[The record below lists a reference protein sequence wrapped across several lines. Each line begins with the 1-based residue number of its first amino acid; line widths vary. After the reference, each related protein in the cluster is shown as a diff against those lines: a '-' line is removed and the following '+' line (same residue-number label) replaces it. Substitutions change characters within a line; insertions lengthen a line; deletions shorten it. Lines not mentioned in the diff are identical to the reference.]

1 MESNNIET
9 KTLETKTLETKTA
22 NLPNSPGVY
31 LMKNSS
37 GKVIYVGK
45 ARELKKRVSS
55 YFRDVEKK
63 DPKTRHLIKS
73 ISDFDFIVTDNEV
86 EALLTEGT
94 LIKEYR
100 PRYNV
105 DLKDDKNYL
114 CLRIDLDEDFP
125 RFTFVRN
132 IKRDGARYF
141 GPYTDAKAIRQSLKW
156 LSATFLLR
164 QCTDHKFNNRS
175 RPCIYYE
182 INQCSGPCLN
192 LITKEEYYKG
202 VDEVVM
208 FLSGRGDDL
217 IKRLTAEMELL
228 AEEMKFEEA
237 ALYRD
242 RIASIKRIMETQKV
256 VTKDLVDRDVIG
268 IHREGLSIGFSIL
281 LVRGGRLMGS
291 WYRLFKNVLDED
303 PEAVQSFIEQ
313 YYSGERYVPDE
324 ILLPVEVFDKE
335 LLLKW
340 LRGKSEVE
348 ILVPKRG
355 RLRALVTMAQK
366 NAESSFVEWKKS
378 SESRIEAL
386 EALRERLGLPV
397 FPRRMECFD
406 ISNVKGTLSVGS
418 MAVFTDG
425 EPDRSQY
432 RHYKIKGVPAAND
445 YAMIEEVLARR
456 IKRLDDENRPDLIL
470 IDGGK
475 GHLNIAAEVL
485 RDLKASDIPLA
496 AIAKGEKGGET
507 VGKGKSDRVFLIG
520 RKNPIVIKGS
530 SLALFLLMQIRDEAH
545 RFAIEYHRKLRKKKG
560 VRSALDEIEGVGEKR
575 KKALLKHFQR
585 IGDIKLATV
594 EELSAVNGVSPA
606 VAQSIH
612 AYFKDKQGNGED

>member
-1 MESNNIET
+1 MESD
-9 KTLETKTLETKTA
+9 KLEKKIS

-55 YFRDVEKK
+55 YFRDTEKK
-63 DPKTRHLIKS
+63 DPKTKHLING

-114 CLRIDLDEDFP
+114 CLRIDLAADFP

-156 LSATFLLR
+156 LSATFRLR

-182 INQCSGPCLN
+182 INQCSGPCLD
-192 LITKEEYYKG
+192 LISKEDYLKG
-202 VDEVVM
+202 IDEVIM
-208 FLSGRGDDL
+208 FLSGRGHDL
-217 IKRLTAEMELL
+217 VKKLTADMELHS
-228 AEEMKFEEA
+228 EKMQFEEA

-242 RIASIKRIMETQKV
+242 RIASIVSIMETQKV
-256 VTKDLVDRDVIG
+256 VTKDFVDRDVIG
-268 IHREGLSIGFSIL
+268 IHREGLSIGFSVL
-281 LVRGGRLMGS
+281 LIRGGRLMGS
-291 WYRLFKNVLDED
+291 WYRLFKNVLDDD
-303 PEAVQSFIEQ
+303 PEALQSFIEQ
-313 YYSGERYVPDE
+313 YYSGERYIPDE
-324 ILLPVEVFDKE
+324 ILLPIDVVDKD
-335 LLLKW
+335 LLMKW
-340 LRGKSEVE
+340 LEERNEVAL
-348 ILVPKRG
+348 LVPKRG
-355 RLRALVTMAQK
+355 KLRALVTMAQK
-366 NAESSFVEWKKS
+366 NAETSFLEWKRS
-378 SESRIEAL
+378 SKSRIEAL
-386 EALRERLGLPV
+386 TALKERLGLPS
-397 FPRRMECFD
+397 FPKRMECFD

-425 EPDRSQY
+425 EPDNGQY
-432 RHYKIKGVPAAND
+432 RHYKIKGISGSND
-445 YAMIEEVLARR
+445 YAMIEEVLTRR
-456 IKRLDDENRPDLIL
+456 IKKLDDENRPDLIL

-475 GHLNIAAEVL
+475 GHLNIAIEVL
-485 RDLKASDIPLA
+485 MGLGDSDIPVA
-496 AIAKGEKGGET
+496 AIAKGERGGEAE
-507 VGKGKSDRVFLIG
+507 GRGKSDKVFLKG

-530 SLALFLLMQIRDEAH
+530 SLSLFLLMQIRDEAH
-545 RFAIEYHRKLRKKKG
+545 RFAVEYHRKLRKKKG

-575 KKALLKHFQR
+575 KKILVKHFHR
-585 IGDIKLATV
+585 IGDIREATA
-594 EELSAVNGVSPA
+594 EELSAVPGISPA
-606 VAQSIH
+606 VARSIYD
-612 AYFKDKQGNGED
+612 YFRNERENGEIDLN

>member
-1 MESNNIET
+1 MELKDID
-9 KTLETKTLETKTA
+9 KKTA

-31 LMKNSS
+31 LMKNSAE
-37 GKVIYVGK
+37 KVIYVGK

-86 EALLTEGT
+86 EALLTERT
-94 LIKEYR
+94 LIKEHR

-156 LSATFLLR
+156 LSAAFRLR

-192 LITKEEYYKG
+192 LISKEEYSKG

-217 IKRLTAEMELL
+217 IKRLTAEMELHS
-228 AEEMKFEEA
+228 EEMKFEEA

-242 RIASIKRIMETQKV
+242 RIASIMRIMETQKV
-256 VTKDLVDRDVIG
+256 VTKDFVDRDVIG
-268 IHREGLSIGFSIL
+268 INREGLSIGFSVL
-281 LVRGGRLMGS
+281 LIRGGRLMGS
-291 WYRLFKNVLDED
+291 WYRLFRNVLDED
-303 PEAVQSFIEQ
+303 PEAIQSFIEQ

-324 ILLPVEVFDKE
+324 ILLPIEVVDRE

-340 LRGKSEVE
+340 LGERGKVE
-348 ILVPKRG
+348 LLVPKRG
-355 RLRALVTMAQK
+355 KLRALVTMALK
-366 NAESSFVEWKKS
+366 NAETSFLEWKKS

-386 EALRERLGLPV
+386 QSLKERLGLPA
-397 FPRRMECFD
+397 FPKRMECFD

-425 EPDRSQY
+425 EPDRNQY

-445 YAMIEEVLARR
+445 YAMIEEVLTRR

-485 RDLKASDIPLA
+485 RELDASDIPLA
-496 AIAKGEKGGET
+496 AIAKGKKGGEA
-507 VGKGKSDRVFLIG
+507 VGRGKSDRVFLRG
-520 RKNPIVIKGS
+520 RKNPIVVKGS
-530 SLALFLLMQIRDEAH
+530 SLSLFLLMQIRDEAH
-545 RFAIEYHRKLRKKKG
+545 RFAVEYHRKLRKKKG
-560 VRSALDEIEGVGEKR
+560 VRSALDEIEGVGDKR

-585 IGDIKLATV
+585 VGDIKEATV
-594 EELSAVNGVSPA
+594 EELSAVDGISPA
-606 VAQSIH
+606 VALSINH
-612 AYFKDKQGNGED
+612 YFKDQRENGED